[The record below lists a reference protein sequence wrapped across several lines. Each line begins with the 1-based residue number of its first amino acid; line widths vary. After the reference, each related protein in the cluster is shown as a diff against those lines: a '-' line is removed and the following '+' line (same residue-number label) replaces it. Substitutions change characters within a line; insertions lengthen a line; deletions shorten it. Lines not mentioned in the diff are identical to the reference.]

1 MIVGSNPTT
10 STIFKSIAMEKDFT
24 MIDKIVRKIPS
35 SENGINVLCTTKS
48 GQKYKISQNKEK
60 VKFTLWKIED
70 KGFLKIKTASSP
82 VNLYDLI
89 PWDQ

>member
-1 MIVGSNPTT
+1 
-10 STIFKSIAMEKDFT
+10 

-35 SENGINVLCTTKS
+35 SENGASVLCVTKF
-48 GQKYKISQNKEK
+48 GQKYKISQNMEK
-60 VKFTLWKIED
+60 AKFTLWKVED

-82 VNLYDLI
+82 VNLYGFV